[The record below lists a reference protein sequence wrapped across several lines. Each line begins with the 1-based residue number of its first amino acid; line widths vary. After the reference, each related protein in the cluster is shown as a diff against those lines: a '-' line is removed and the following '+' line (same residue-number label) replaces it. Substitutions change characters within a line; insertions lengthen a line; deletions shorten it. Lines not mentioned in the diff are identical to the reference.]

1 MHRLRATSRL
11 LLPFVLGIVIGCGAP
26 ERAPEPAAAEP
37 RPVDSAAPPTETGVP
52 EPAPANPV
60 VDPPPP
66 TTEPAPGAPAPGPA
80 KTPTPPEP
88 EPPDPEPVQEPS
100 NSARPTRAPLP
111 VSAGAPAARVEVA
124 ATKPGL
130 TRIGVAG
137 CKGCHKVQHDS
148 WAAGAH
154 AALDPPLDCES
165 CHGPGSEYKALA
177 IMKDPA
183 KAKAAGLVNPG
194 KAFCTA
200 SCHATGWD
208 DAMLARAHAH
218 RTN

>member
-1 MHRLRATSRL
+1 MHRLRATSLL
-11 LLPFVLGIVIGCGAP
+11 LLPFFGLVVGCGAP
-26 ERAPEPAAAEP
+26 EGSPEPAAVTEPEPVESPSAPAETPIPEPEPTAPAPEPAK
-37 RPVDSAAPPTETGVP
+37 
-52 EPAPANPV
+52 EPAKEPAN
-60 VDPPPP
+60 
-66 TTEPAPGAPAPGPA
+66 APAKEAAKPA
-80 KTPTPPEP
+80 
-88 EPPDPEPVQEPS
+88 V
-100 NSARPTRAPLP
+100 
-111 VSAGAPAARVEVA
+111 RVEVA

-183 KAKAAGLVNPG
+183 EARAAGLVNPG

-200 SCHATGWD
+200 SCHATGWQD
-208 DAMLARAHAH
+208 GMLARAQAH
-218 RTN
+218 KTR